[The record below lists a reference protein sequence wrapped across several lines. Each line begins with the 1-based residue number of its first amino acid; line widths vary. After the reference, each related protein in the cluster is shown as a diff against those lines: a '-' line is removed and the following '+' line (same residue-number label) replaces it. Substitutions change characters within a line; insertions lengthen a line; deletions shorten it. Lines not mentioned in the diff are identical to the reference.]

1 MNMSLT
7 EYRFAVLNYPKQ
19 IVTAAIK
26 KDWVNLIFEM
36 SCIGIITIQELKHT
50 YIML

>member
-19 IVTAAIK
+19 FVTAAIK
-26 KDWVNLIFEM
+26 RTGSKP
-36 SCIGIITIQELKHT
+36 CILK
-50 YIML
+50 